1 MEKSPYPIRQA
12 TGGGYSSSESET
24 GTSNSVDG
32 DSTSLASDSASEE
45 TSSQGG
51 GTTSD
56 SAVSSVTSTV
66 EKVTVTVTNGTG
78 GGIVDKGTSVT
89 VTAEGAQEGQK
100 FARWV
105 DATGTEV
112 SKDNPYTFNATV
124 DITLTAQYE
133 ATKVTLTIT
142 DGTITGASSGDA
154 FDWGTVTANEA
165 QAGEKFVRW
174 VDENNEEVSTENPY
188 TFEIKK
194 DTVLKAEYGK
204 IQVKL
209 EVTGGTGAGTFDWG
223 TTVTVQSTEV
233 TGKVFSHWEDADGE
247 FVSDQDPYE
256 FEIQEDTALTA
267 VMVTKVDRP
276 TSVEGLQ
283 TLLTDYS
290 SELEKEVVSV
300 QSTIDGSNTS
310 SENGTLETTFYQ
322 TGKYIN
328 GDIPVSEYSK
338 YSGEQYFGMYNEKY
352 IEATSVTSSS
362 YNKLEQYEIVDTVDD
377 DESEITLTEAK
388 SKYESYGLVTIV
400 SDYLNNQFKE
410 ENLEGELETTDL
422 EEETGFKVT
431 LKGHMIE
438 GTFYY
443 VQTLDI
449 DFGIDGFIKK
459 IDYEAKG
466 YVKATWYDDETQSL
480 KPDAVSTKS
489 RSFKYDVTR
498 GAREAVPADLPSKY
512 FITSFDVEFSVRYGS
527 SMTIS
532 KDNNKIPLGT
542 SETIYSSSFKM
553 TNVQPATAV
562 EDKTLELVSSS
573 DTSVIEIEKSQNSTK
588 FNAKQ
593 VGNTTL
599 TFRSLS
605 GIEKTLDVQVQLF
618 APKSITITAA
628 DKVDKNGQIELSAT
642 VSPTNGD
649 QEIEWSVDNNQLAE
663 IVEEGGKVYL
673 KGKNAGF
680 GNVVVTAK
688 SKTKDLSG
696 SDVIATKT
704 IYVSPGEMSLSDLAT
719 LLDGRWEHEVGKET
733 SNFVVNFNSA
743 EKTFS
748 VVDTYRTY
756 YRVTCTGKYECTSQ
770 DDATFKLWDDLDNLC
785 QKQSDYYVITT
796 SDVVAAE
803 GSKNDSGNP
812 LLATEI
818 QNIHFA
824 IAKDG
829 SKLYLH
835 FVAPSKGGSV
845 QEFELH
851 KVAASE

>member
-1 MEKSPYPIRQA
+1 MSSLSESGTSA
-12 TGGGYSSSESET
+12 SNSVAGGSSSL
-24 GTSNSVDG
+24 TSNS
-32 DSTSLASDSASEE
+32 ASVG
-45 TSSQGG
+45 TSSEGG
-51 GTTSD
+51 NS
-56 SAVSSVTSTV
+56 SSNSLNSSVTPTT
-66 EKVTVTVTNGTG
+66 EKVTVTVINGTG
-78 GGIVDKGTSVT
+78 GGTVDKGASVT
-89 VTAEGAQEGQK
+89 ITAEAAGAGQK

-105 DATGTEV
+105 DAAGTEV
-112 SKDNPYTFNATV
+112 STDNPYTFNATA
-124 DITLTAQYE
+124 DIT
-133 ATKVTLTIT
+133 
-142 DGTITGASSGDA
+142 
-154 FDWGTVTANEA
+154 
-165 QAGEKFVRW
+165 
-174 VDENNEEVSTENPY
+174 
-188 TFEIKK
+188 
-194 DTVLKAEYGK
+194 LKAEYAK
-204 IQVKL
+204 IQVQL
-209 EVTGGTGAGTFDWG
+209 EVTGGTGAGTYDWG
-223 TTVTVQSTEV
+223 TTVHVQSSEI

-267 VMVTKVDRP
+267 VMITKVDRP
-276 TSVEGLQ
+276 TSVEELQ
-283 TLLTDYS
+283 TLLDDYS

-300 QSTIDGSNTS
+300 QSTISGSNTS

-322 TGKYIN
+322 TGKYVN
-328 GDIPVSEYSK
+328 GDIPVSSYSK
-338 YSGEQYFGMYNEKY
+338 YSGEQYFGMYNDKY

-362 YNKLEQYEIVDTVDD
+362 YNKLEQYEIVETVDD

-400 SDYLNNQFKE
+400 SDYLNNQFQQ
-410 ENLEGELETTDL
+410 ENLEGKLETTDL

-443 VQTLDI
+443 VHTLDI

-466 YVKATWYDDETQSL
+466 YVKSTWYDDATQSL

-498 GAREAVPADLPSKY
+498 GTREAVPADLPSKY

-542 SETIYSSSFKM
+542 SETMYSSSFKM

-562 EDKTLELVSSS
+562 EDKDLELVSSS
-573 DTSVIEIEKSQNSTK
+573 DTSVIEIEKSQYNIK

-618 APKSITITAA
+618 APKSITITAE

-649 QEIEWSVDNNQLAE
+649 PEIEWSVDNDQLAE

-673 KGKNAGF
+673 KGKNAGS
-680 GNVVVTAK
+680 GDVVITAK
-688 SKTKDLSG
+688 SKTKDLTG
-696 SDVIATKT
+696 SDVFATKSV
-704 IYVSPGEMSLSDLAT
+704 YVSPGDMQPSDLT
-719 LLDGRWEHEVGKET
+719 SRIDGRWEYKIGSET
-733 SNFVVNFNSA
+733 SNFVVIFNSA

-748 VVDTYRTY
+748 VVDTYRSLN
-756 YRVTCTGKYECTSQ
+756 RVTCTGKYECTAQ
-770 DDATFKLWDDLDNLC
+770 DDATFKLWDDLSNLC

-803 GSKNDSGNP
+803 GSANNSGSP

-835 FVAPSKGGSV
+835 FVAPAKGGGV